1 MSEEAP
7 ADPPLE
13 TFIRRVEGLGAAP
26 LERLRAAID
35 AAERLS
41 EVADHLVGHF
51 VDEARLS
58 GASWADIGG
67 CLGVTRQAVQKRFVP
82 RGEIAGG
89 TDRVAWERFT
99 PRVRSTVAL
108 AKQAARDA
116 GHAEVQPTHL
126 LMGLMEDATSVAAK
140 AIAAQGVTPAVV
152 RRVASAALPQHDD
165 GDLPTQ
171 PLLSSGTNKA
181 LALASRN
188 AIRLGHPYVGT
199 EHVLLALHELQD
211 TGALLSGVGLDRTA
225 TESEVH
231 RALGK

>member
-82 RGEIAGG
+82 RGEIAGRPG
-89 TDRVAWERFT
+89 SPGKQCTDCLFGWYT
-99 PRVRSTVAL
+99 
-108 AKQAARDA
+108 AK
-116 GHAEVQPTHL
+116 
-126 LMGLMEDATSVAAK
+126 
-140 AIAAQGVTPAVV
+140 
-152 RRVASAALPQHDD
+152 
-165 GDLPTQ
+165 
-171 PLLSSGTNKA
+171 
-181 LALASRN
+181 
-188 AIRLGHPYVGT
+188 
-199 EHVLLALHELQD
+199 EL
-211 TGALLSGVGLDRTA
+211 V
-225 TESEVH
+225 
-231 RALGK
+231 